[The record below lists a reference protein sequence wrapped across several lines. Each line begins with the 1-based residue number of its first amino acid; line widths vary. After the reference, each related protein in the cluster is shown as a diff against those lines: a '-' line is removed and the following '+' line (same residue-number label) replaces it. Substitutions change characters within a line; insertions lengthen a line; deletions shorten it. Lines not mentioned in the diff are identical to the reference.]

1 VEAEVSAVAW
11 EVTHERGTVLGHNFA
26 GVAVRIA
33 VVDENATAKLCA
45 RGFHGRGGTLW
56 GLPYVNVA
64 LNTDVNK

>member
-1 VEAEVSAVAW
+1 
-11 EVTHERGTVLGHNFA
+11 
-26 GVAVRIA
+26 
-33 VVDENATAKLCA
+33 VDENATAKLCA